1 MTKRVIKLS
10 EWARENGVSKLTAW
24 RYATAGKI
32 PGAYKNPTGQFIVEV
47 EDPDPETYAA
57 LYARVSSHDQK
68 ADLDRQIARLATHAA
83 TTGLKVGKV
92 VMEIGSG
99 LNGKRRELTKLL
111 ADPTIDT
118 IIVEHKDRLA
128 RFGVEHLQTAL
139 GATGRRIII
148 VDPGEVEDDLVRDMT
163 DLMTCLSARLYG
175 RRSARNRAKR
185 AIEALKP

>member
-148 VDPGEVEDDLVRDMT
+148 VDPGVVEDDLVRDMI